1 MSAPNTP
8 EKNDTTVSSGSASRL
23 SLGRLATRGAVVS
36 GGAQIGRFVLQSL
49 GIVLLGR
56 ILTPA
61 DYGILAM
68 IIAIVGIGEII
79 RDLGLSSAAVQSKE
93 LSQDQQSVLFWI
105 NTAIGFVLFVA
116 LFISAPLIAAFYN
129 HPEISDVV
137 RLISCTFVIN
147 GVASQY
153 RAGLVR
159 DMKFGRISGIEVV
172 AQSVALGLAVVMAL
186 SGWSYWSLA
195 WQQIIQAGV
204 ILVGLIFVAR
214 WRPSFPSR
222 GTKIATQLRYGTNFA
237 LTQLVIYTSTNISS
251 VLLGKRFGAEP
262 LGLYNRAYQL
272 FSLPMNQLTAPATNV
287 ALSTLSKIQDETD
300 RFNQFVLRGQLVLSS
315 LIICGYVWA
324 FTQAD
329 SLVSLVLGDKWSGMT
344 PLLQIFIIGGV
355 FQILSFSSYWIFLS
369 KGLTGSNLR
378 FALMTRSGLIVLV
391 VLGSL
396 NGIHEAAVAYAIG
409 VAIIWPLG
417 LTWLR
422 VLHGVSVWPLFLTG
436 VRTVTAY
443 AMGGLGAYVGSTV
456 FETDL
461 VSLLMSPLFMAVS
474 LLAVAAAWPAF
485 RRDVSMIFKTTTLIG
500 RSK

>member
-1 MSAPNTP
+1 M
-8 EKNDTTVSSGSASRL
+8 
-23 SLGRLATRGAVVS
+23 
-36 GGAQIGRFVLQSL
+36 
-49 GIVLLGR
+49 
-56 ILTPA
+56 
-61 DYGILAM
+61 
-68 IIAIVGIGEII
+68 
-79 RDLGLSSAAVQSKE
+79 
-93 LSQDQQSVLFWI
+93 
-105 NTAIGFVLFVA
+105 
-116 LFISAPLIAAFYN
+116 
-129 HPEISDVV
+129 
-137 RLISCTFVIN
+137 
-147 GVASQY
+147 
-153 RAGLVR
+153 
-159 DMKFGRISGIEVV
+159 
-172 AQSVALGLAVVMAL
+172 
-186 SGWSYWSLA
+186 
-195 WQQIIQAGV
+195 
-204 ILVGLIFVAR
+204 
-214 WRPSFPSR
+214 
-222 GTKIATQLRYGTNFA
+222 
-237 LTQLVIYTSTNISS
+237 
-251 VLLGKRFGAEP
+251 
-262 LGLYNRAYQL
+262 
-272 FSLPMNQLTAPATNV
+272 
-287 ALSTLSKIQDETD
+287 SKIQDETD

-378 FALMTRSGLIVLV
+378 FALLTRSGLIVLV